1 MNQHALRA
9 HDVVDL
15 DRHHIGLLTRQ
26 QFYGI
31 FINTIPHRNTRDIGS
46 HSAELNSISTVV
58 YLLNDEIPSANAGTS
73 IFSPEQLSTLAM
85 NFLLMHEIYY
95 QTHQLSPADGLLLHV
110 RLADDLRLSNLIS
123 PQTYREHRRPRDG
136 LRRLAVIKED
146 AADNEMTSQNLDANQ
161 FVEYQDFLQT
171 QLETSSDHDWIRM
184 LLFKG
189 STYTFRMNN
198 LGGDLDS
205 YLTLRD
211 AQGNQVTYNDDSDG
225 GLNSRIIF
233 TAEKSGAY
241 YLDASS
247 YASRSSGS
255 YEISSSLV
263 DITALAVNSQYATA
277 LTSAKKNQLFKI
289 DLKAGQKY
297 EFLMNKE
304 PTNPSFDAYLYLR
317 DANKNVITRDDDS
330 GGGRNS
336 KISYTAESD
345 GVYFLDASS
354 YKQHSLGMFT
364 VMSHHVI

>member
-1 MNQHALRA
+1 
-9 HDVVDL
+9 
-15 DRHHIGLLTRQ
+15 
-26 QFYGI
+26 
-31 FINTIPHRNTRDIGS
+31 
-46 HSAELNSISTVV
+46 
-58 YLLNDEIPSANAGTS
+58 
-73 IFSPEQLSTLAM
+73 
-85 NFLLMHEIYY
+85 
-95 QTHQLSPADGLLLHV
+95 
-110 RLADDLRLSNLIS
+110 
-123 PQTYREHRRPRDG
+123 
-136 LRRLAVIKED
+136 
-146 AADNEMTSQNLDANQ
+146 MTSLNLDANQ
-161 FVEYQDFLQT
+161 VVEYQDFLQT

-189 STYTFRMNN
+189 STYTFRIKN
-198 LGGDLDS
+198 LGRDLDS

-263 DITALAVNSQYATA
+263 DITALVVDSQYATA
-277 LTSAKKNQLFKI
+277 LTSVKKNQLFKI